1 MKRIKKIFAFALAMV
16 MMLAMNVTVFAE
28 NEGAT
33 TETSTT
39 KITVNNL
46 STREDTKVEIY
57 KVAEL
62 DEDGNSWII
71 ADWVESAVT
80 LGADGAEAEV
90 DWEALEAAV
99 RGENSTVV
107 ADDTATTNSEEK
119 ESTVEF
125 TDVKT
130 GLYLVL
136 ATGSKVTYSPMGAV
150 TYDLAETNPYIVAA
164 DATVVAKSSASI
176 LEKEAS
182 DSFVAA
188 NEDINFT
195 ITTMIPYG
203 IDEFVV
209 YDVMT
214 NLILDE
220 DSVKVTIG
228 GVETT
233 LTMVEDNS
241 NVAGKYTV
249 DFTSVLAGNIGKT
262 VVITYTA
269 KVDGVN
275 GYVNTAWDNVT
286 GEKAEV
292 VVTGYT
298 GDITLTKYD
307 AKMNDDGTRNILSG
321 AQFQVFKNN
330 GKDALYFVK
339 TDKGVYRLA
348 TSDTEDATQTVEAT
362 YGTVKVMGL
371 DEGTYYFHETLAPV
385 GYSIN
390 EKATEVTIS
399 VLDDNKPV
407 ATNVSMEG
415 EMIDTKLSALPSTGG
430 IGTTIFTIAGV
441 AIMVLAAGLF
451 FVSRRKNAR

>member
-46 STREDTKVEIY
+46 STREDTTVAIY

-62 DEDGNSWII
+62 DENGNSWVI
-71 ADWVESAVT
+71 ADWAASAVT

-99 RGENSTVV
+99 RGENSTVE
-107 ADDTATTNSEEK
+107 ADDTIVAEK
-119 ESTVEF
+119 EATVEF

-164 DATVVAKSSASI
+164 DATVVAKSSTSI

-203 IDEFVV
+203 KDEFVV

-220 DSVKVTIG
+220 ESVKVTIG

-233 LTMVEDNS
+233 LTMVEDS
-241 NVAGKYTV
+241 NVPGKYTV
-249 DFTSVLAGNIGKT
+249 DFTSVMADNIGKT

-275 GYVNTAWDNVT
+275 GYVNTAWDNIN
-286 GEKAEV
+286 GEDSKV
-292 VVTGYT
+292 NVPGYT
-298 GDITLTKYD
+298 GDITLTKLD
-307 AKMNDDGTRNILSG
+307 TDEETVLSG

-330 GKDALYFVK
+330 DAVALYFVK
-339 TDKGVYRLA
+339 TADGVYSLA
-348 TSDTEDATQTVEAT
+348 TSDTTNATQTVEAT
-362 YGTVKVMGL
+362 NGTVKVMGL
-371 DEGTYYFHETLAPV
+371 DEGTYSFHETLAPV

-390 EKATEVTIS
+390 ETPTEVTIS
-399 VLDDNKPV
+399 DLNEDGASVT
-407 ATNVSMEG
+407 ANVSESG
-415 EMIDTKLSALPSTGG
+415 EMIDSKLSALPSTGG

>member
-1 MKRIKKIFAFALAMV
+1 MKRIKKFFAFALAMV

-46 STREDTKVEIY
+46 STREDTTVAIY

-62 DEDGNSWII
+62 DENGNSWVI
-71 ADWVESAVT
+71 ADWAASAVT

-107 ADDTATTNSEEK
+107 ADDTIVAEK
-119 ESTVEF
+119 EATVEF
-125 TDVKT
+125 ADVKT

-164 DATVVAKSSASI
+164 DATVVAKSSTSI

-188 NEDINFT
+188 NEEVNFT

-203 IDEFVV
+203 KDEFVV

-233 LTMVEDNS
+233 LTMVEDS

-249 DFTSVLAGNIGKT
+249 DFTSVMADNIGKT

-275 GYVNTAWDNVT
+275 GYVNTAWDNIN
-286 GEKAEV
+286 GENSKV
-292 VVTGYT
+292 NVPGYT
-298 GDITLTKYD
+298 GDITLTKLD
-307 AKMNDDGTRNILSG
+307 TDEETVLSG

-330 GKDALYFVK
+330 GEDALYFVK
-339 TDKGVYRLA
+339 TADGVYSLA
-348 TSDTEDATQTVEAT
+348 TSDTTDATQTVEAT
-362 YGTVKVMGL
+362 NGTVKVMGL
-371 DEGTYYFHETLAPV
+371 DEGTYSFHETLAPV

-390 EKATEVTIS
+390 ETPTEVTIS
-399 VLDDNKPV
+399 DLNGDGASVT
-407 ATNVSMEG
+407 ANVSESG
-415 EMIDTKLSALPSTGG
+415 EMIDSKLSALPSTGG